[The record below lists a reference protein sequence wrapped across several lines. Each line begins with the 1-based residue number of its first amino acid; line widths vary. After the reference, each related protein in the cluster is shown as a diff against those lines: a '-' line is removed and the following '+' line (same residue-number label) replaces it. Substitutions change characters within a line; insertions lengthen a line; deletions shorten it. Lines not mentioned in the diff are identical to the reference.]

1 MEDKRRRRLFW
12 LWLAGLGGVLLL
24 SIVCSVSIG
33 SAQLPVSTVW
43 RILLYKIGLYSP
55 SLVDWSSSAEAIVYN
70 VRLPRILLAVLV
82 GAALASAGVGFQA
95 VLRNPLADPYVLGVS
110 SGASLGAAVAI
121 VFGWQ
126 GALGGWVI
134 PTIAFCL
141 GLLTLFAVYQLALGG
156 NGGAGSGA
164 AVETLLLSGVVVQA
178 FLGALLSFFLSISD
192 ERMQQIIY
200 WLMGSFAM
208 RDWASAGVVLP
219 FLMAGWLI
227 LYSQWQSLNILSLG
241 DARAAHLGVSGERV
255 RFVVLVASTL
265 ITAAAVSV
273 SGTIGFVGLVVPH
286 MMRLLV
292 GADHRYLFPVA
303 TLAGASLMIWA
314 DTAARTI
321 FSPRE
326 LPVGVITALL
336 GAPFFGY
343 LLRRFRRQ
351 SR

>member
-1 MEDKRRRRLFW
+1 MDERQRQLVW
-12 LWLAGLGGVLLL
+12 LWQAGLAGVLLL
-24 SIVCSVSIG
+24 SVVLSVSIG

-43 RILLYKIGLYSP
+43 RILLSKIGWVSP
-55 SLVDWSSSAEAIVYN
+55 TVDWPTSAEAIVTG

-110 SGASLGAAVAI
+110 SGAALGAAVVI

-126 GALGGWVI
+126 GAWGGWLI
-134 PTIAFCL
+134 PSVAFGL
-141 GLLTLFAVYQLALGG
+141 GLLTLMAVYRLAS
-156 NGGAGSGA
+156 GSNGA
-164 AVETLLLSGVVVQA
+164 AVETLLLAGVVIQA
-178 FLGALLSFFLSISD
+178 FFGALLSFVLSISD
-192 ERMQQIIY
+192 ERMQQIVY
-200 WLMGSFAM
+200 WLMGSFAL

-219 FLMAGWLI
+219 FLLLGWFL
-227 LYSQWQSLNILSLG
+227 LFSHWQSLNILSLG
-241 DARAAHLGVSGERV
+241 DAQAAHLGVSVGRV
-255 RFVVLVASTL
+255 RLVVLVAATL
-265 ITAAAVSV
+265 MTAAAVSV

-292 GADHRYLFPVA
+292 GADHRYLLPVA
-303 TLAGASLMIWA
+303 ALAGATLMIWA
-314 DTAARTI
+314 DTAARTV
-321 FSPRE
+321 FAPRE

-343 LLRRFRRQ
+343 LLRRYRRQ

>member
-1 MEDKRRRRLFW
+1 MNVKQRRFFW
-12 LWLAGLGGVLLL
+12 VWLTGLAGLLLL
-24 SIVCSVSIG
+24 SVVCSVSIG
-33 SAQLPVSTVW
+33 SAQLPVAAVW
-43 RILLYKIGLYSP
+43 RILLHKIGLYSP
-55 SLVDWSSSAEAIVYN
+55 TLVDWPASAEAIVWN
-70 VRLPRILLAVLV
+70 VRLPRILLAMLV

-110 SGASLGAAVAI
+110 SGAALGAAVVI

-126 GALGGWVI
+126 GLFGGWMI
-134 PTIAFCL
+134 PAIAFGL
-141 GLLTLFAVYQLALGG
+141 GLLTLFAVYRLASGG
-156 NGGAGSGA
+156 YGV

-200 WLMGSFAM
+200 WLMGSFAL
-208 RDWASAGVVLP
+208 RDWASAWVVLP
-219 FLMAGWLI
+219 FLLTGWLV
-227 LYSQWQSLNILSLG
+227 LYVNWQSLNILSLG
-241 DARAAHLGVSGERV
+241 DAQAAHLGVSVDRV
-255 RFVVLVASTL
+255 RLVVLVASTL

-292 GADHRYLFPVA
+292 GADHRHLLPVA
-303 TLAGASLMIWA
+303 TLAGATLMIWA
-314 DTAARTI
+314 DTAARTV

-343 LLRRFRRQ
+343 LLRRVRRQ
-351 SR
+351 GR

>member
-1 MEDKRRRRLFW
+1 MDLKQRRLFW
-12 LWLAGLGGVLLL
+12 LWLIGLAGVLLL

-33 SAQLPVSTVW
+33 SAQLPVATVW
-43 RILLYKIGLYSP
+43 RILLYKVGLYSP
-55 SLVDWSSSAEAIVYN
+55 VQVDWPASAEAIVYN
-70 VRLPRILLAVLV
+70 VRLPRIMLAVLV

-110 SGASLGAAVAI
+110 SGAALGAAVVI

-134 PTIAFCL
+134 PTVAFGL

-156 NGGAGSGA
+156 KELGGNGV
-164 AVETLLLSGVVVQA
+164 AVETLLLSGVVIQA

-192 ERMQQIIY
+192 ERMQQIVY
-200 WLMGSFAM
+200 WLMGSFAL
-208 RDWASAGVVLP
+208 RDWASAGVVMP
-219 FLMAGWLI
+219 FLLLGWFI

-241 DARAAHLGVSGERV
+241 DAQAAHLGVSVERV
-255 RFVVLVASTL
+255 RLAVLIASTL
-265 ITAAAVSV
+265 MTAAAVSV

-292 GADHRYLFPVA
+292 GGNHRYLLPVA

-314 DTAARTI
+314 DTAARTV

-351 SR
+351 RP

>member
-1 MEDKRRRRLFW
+1 MEVKQRRLFW
-12 LWLAGLGGVLLL
+12 VWLTGLAGVLLF
-24 SIVCSVSIG
+24 SVVCSVSIG

-55 SLVDWSSSAEAIVYN
+55 SLADWPVSAEAIVFD

-82 GAALASAGVGFQA
+82 GAALATAGVGFQA

-110 SGASLGAAVAI
+110 SGAALGAAVVI

-134 PTIAFCL
+134 PTVAFCL
-141 GLLTLFAVYQLALGG
+141 GLLTLIAVYRLASGG
-156 NGGAGSGA
+156 KGAAGHGV
-164 AVETLLLSGVVVQA
+164 AVETLLLSGVVIQA

-192 ERMQQIIY
+192 ERMQQIVY
-200 WLMGSFAM
+200 WLMGSFAL

-219 FLMAGWLI
+219 FLVTGWLI
-227 LYSQWQSLNILSLG
+227 LYSHWQPLNILSLG
-241 DARAAHLGVSGERV
+241 DAQAAHLGVSVTRV
-255 RFVVLVASTL
+255 RLVVLVASTL

-292 GADHRYLFPVA
+292 GADHRRLLPVA

-314 DTAARTI
+314 DTIARTV

-351 SR
+351 HH